1 MKVYFWEGHCTAV
14 SEPPGLAVFLSHT
27 HTKKRHQVSTLI
39 PILDLRT
46 SQPEPVVDLGENF
59 GTLALVYRAHTHMV
73 NWDTC
78 AFSATIKSTLPVH
91 RQDNVFPRMGAAGQP
106 TPSASLAL
114 LLTSLAISKIKQKL

>member
-27 HTKKRHQVSTLI
+27 HTKKRHQVSKSTLI

-78 AFSATIKSTLPVH
+78 AFSATIKSTL
-91 RQDNVFPRMGAAGQP
+91 QCIGKTMFFQGWEQ
-106 TPSASLAL
+106 LANQHL
-114 LLTSLAISKIKQKL
+114 QQVWHFYLQA